1 LLENQ
6 DKVQGLIIIFAP
18 MRKYNHIFFDL
29 DRTIWDFDAGAED
42 SFNRMF
48 NKYDLKEKGVPSLV
62 EFKAR
67 YDIHND
73 LLWSWY
79 RKGEI
84 LKEVLNVKRFEM
96 SLADFGIDDSGISSG
111 MAEDYVI
118 VNPDQAFLFPHA
130 IESLEYLAP
139 KYPLHLITNGFQEV
153 QEQKFN
159 IARLDRFFKTVTTS
173 EEAGIKKPEPE
184 IFHFAMN
191 KAGSTAMESIII
203 GDDLAV
209 DVVGARNVGMD
220 QVYFN
225 PEGSMHK
232 EKVTFEIR
240 GLEELM
246 EIF

>member
-1 LLENQ
+1 M
-6 DKVQGLIIIFAP
+6 K
-18 MRKYNHIFFDL
+18 KYTHLFFDL
-29 DRTIWDFDAGAED
+29 DRTIWDFDASAED

-48 NKYDLKEKGVPSLV
+48 NKYDLKEKGVPSLAA
-62 EFKAR
+62 FKAR

-96 SLADFGIDDSGISSG
+96 SLADFGIIDSGISSG

-118 VNPDQAFLFPHA
+118 VNPDKAFLFPYA

-159 IARLDRFFKTVTTS
+159 IARLDSFFKTVTTS

-191 KAGSTAMESIII
+191 KAGTTAIESIII

-225 PEGSMHK
+225 TEGKRHK
-232 EKVTFEIR
+232 EEVTFEIKS
-240 GLEELM
+240 LKELM
-246 EIF
+246 DIF

>member
-1 LLENQ
+1 M
-6 DKVQGLIIIFAP
+6 DTFAP
-18 MRKYNHIFFDL
+18 MRKYNHLFFDL

-42 SFNRMF
+42 SFIRMF
-48 NKYDLKEKGVPSLV
+48 NKYDLKEKGVPSLAA
-62 EFKAR
+62 FKAR

-96 SLADFGIDDSGISSG
+96 SLADFGIADSGISSG

-118 VNPDQAFLFPHA
+118 VNPDKAFLFPHA
-130 IESLEYLAP
+130 IESLEYLTP

-225 PEGSMHK
+225 PEGITHK

-246 EIF
+246 GIF

>member
-1 LLENQ
+1 M
-6 DKVQGLIIIFAP
+6 K
-18 MRKYNHIFFDL
+18 KYTHLFFDL
-29 DRTIWDFDAGAED
+29 DRTIWDFDASAED

-48 NKYDLKEKGVPSLV
+48 NKYDLKEKGIPSLAA
-62 EFKAR
+62 FKAR

-84 LKEVLNVKRFEM
+84 LKELLNVKRFEM
-96 SLADFGIDDSGISSG
+96 SLADFGIIDSGISSG

-118 VNPDQAFLFPHA
+118 VNPDKAFLFPYA

-159 IARLDRFFKTVTTS
+159 IARLDSFFKTVTTS

-191 KAGSTAMESIII
+191 KAGTTAIESIII

-225 PEGSMHK
+225 TEGKRHK
-232 EKVTFEIR
+232 EEVTFEIKS
-240 GLEELM
+240 LKELM
-246 EIF
+246 DIF

>member
-1 LLENQ
+1 
-6 DKVQGLIIIFAP
+6 
-18 MRKYNHIFFDL
+18 MRKYTHLFFDL
-29 DRTIWDFDAGAED
+29 DRTIWDFDASAED
-42 SFNRMF
+42 SFIRMF
-48 NKYDLKEKGVPSLV
+48 NKYDLKEKGIPSLV
-62 EFKAR
+62 AFKAR

-96 SLADFGIDDSGISSG
+96 SLADFGIIDSGICSG

-118 VNPDQAFLFPHA
+118 VNPDKAFLFPYA

-159 IARLDRFFKTVTTS
+159 IARLDSFFKTVTTS

-191 KAGSTAMESIII
+191 KAGTTASGSIII

-209 DVVGARNVGMD
+209 DVIGARNVGMD

-225 PEGSMHK
+225 TKGKGHK
-232 EKVTFEIR
+232 EKVTYEIR
-240 GLEELM
+240 SLKELM
-246 EIF
+246 DIF